1 MKRTISFALLAA
13 AMLLT
18 MGAATAPKLNAQE
31 TARWLRKNAIS
42 PDGTQIAFSYK
53 GDIYVVPVAGGR
65 AQQLTTNSA
74 YDSDPVWTPDGKQ
87 LFFSSY
93 REGSKDIFL
102 MPAEGGKPKRITNY
116 PGNETPKAVLP
127 DGRIAFTAS
136 LQPAVHF
143 DVYPGDAQVWAVSP
157 DGDQPTRNRP
167 ALLSSITMSEMSVRP
182 DGAILY
188 EDYKGY
194 EDPFRKHHTSSV
206 TRDIWLCQDGNF
218 TQLTRQECENR
229 QPVWAADGDTF
240 YYLSEQGGKTINLFR
255 SSVSN
260 PGKATQLTRYEKDP
274 VRYVSVANN
283 GTLAYSQNGD
293 LYTLKEGQQPRKL
306 EITVV
311 RDENERDRV
320 KLNFTSGITAMDVSP
335 DGKEIAFVYRG
346 DVFVTATDYS
356 TTRRITN
363 TPEQERGVSFSK
375 DGRELYYAAERNGC
389 WGIWRTVLTEKNDKL
404 FTYAVKTKEEFFSEP
419 GVTSF
424 QPEVSPDGKWVAYL
438 RDRTELVVRPTKG
451 GPVKS
456 LLKGANYSYR
466 DGDQSFAWSPD
477 SEYLLT
483 EYQANGGWNNVD
495 IALIEVSNGKVT
507 DLTESGYGDA
517 SFRWALGGKAM
528 TWESDK
534 NGYRSHGSWGA
545 QGDIYIM
552 FFDGKE
558 MSKFAQDKEDEEI
571 EKLLSG
577 KSEKQLAKE
586 EKKDSLA
593 QEKPKKLELTLEGR
607 EARVRRLTNAS
618 APYGD
623 HYLSKDGRKL
633 YYVTPLESGM
643 GLCEKDLREGS
654 VKVLARGVSGRITP
668 SSDGSVIYVLTGRGI
683 TKVTLAGGQT
693 KQINFSG
700 EFEFKPKAERE
711 YMFSHVWK
719 QVKEKFY
726 DPNLHGADWDYY
738 RENYVQFLPYIDNY
752 FDFQEMLSEMLGE
765 LNGSHTG
772 ARYRPSGGE
781 ALGRLGVL
789 YDLDYAGE
797 GLRIAEVLP
806 GGVLDLADSQ
816 IKAGDLI
823 MAIDGH
829 AIAPGENWFPLLA
842 GKAGKKIVV
851 TVRKSGKD
859 EDLIVKPVVS
869 ESALLYR
876 RWVRQREEMVE
887 RLSGG
892 RVGYVHVQDMDSPSF
907 REVYS
912 KALGK
917 YRNCDALIVDIRHN
931 GGGWLHDDLVTLLG
945 GKAYAEWRPRGQY
958 IGTEPYNKWNKPSCV
973 LMCEDCYSDASG
985 FPFAY
990 QTLGLGKL
998 VGMPV
1003 PGTMTAVWWETLIH
1017 PQMVFGIPEVGGW
1030 IPEKQRYMENLQ
1042 IKPDVR
1048 VDNDPASRLRG
1059 EDKQLEAAVREMLA
1073 GLK

>member
-1 MKRTISFALLAA
+1 MKKSILFSLLAA
-13 AMLLT
+13 VGLLT
-18 MGAATAPKLNAQE
+18 LCAASAPALNAQE

-53 GDIYVVPVAGGR
+53 GDIYVVDVVGGR
-65 AQQLTTNSA
+65 ARQITTNSA
-74 YDSDPVWTPDGKQ
+74 YDSDPVWTPDSKQ
-87 LFFSSY
+87 LFFSSF
-93 REGSKDIFL
+93 REGSKDIFRVS
-102 MPAEGGKPKRITNY
+102 AEGGKPARITNY
-116 PGNETPKAVLP
+116 PGNETPKVVLP

-136 LQPAVHF
+136 LQLAVRF
-143 DVYPGDAQVWAVSP
+143 DGYPGDAQVWAVSP
-157 DGDQPTRNRP
+157 DGDQPTKNRP
-167 ALLSSITMSEMSVRP
+167 ALLSSVTMSEMSVRP

-194 EDPFRKHHTSSV
+194 EDPFRKHHTSAV

-218 TQLTRQECENR
+218 TQLTQKECENR

-274 VRYVSVANN
+274 VRYISVANN

-311 RDENERDRV
+311 RDENERDLV
-320 KLNFTSGITAMDVSP
+320 KMNYTGGATSMAVSP
-335 DGKEIAFVYRG
+335 DGKEIAFVVRG
-346 DVFVTATDYS
+346 DVFVTSTEYP

-389 WGIWRTVLTEKNDKL
+389 WGVWRTVLTEKNDKL
-404 FTYAVKTKEEFFSEP
+404 FTYAVKTKEELFSEP

-451 GPVKS
+451 SAVKS

-466 DGDQSFAWSPD
+466 DGDQAFAWSPD

-483 EYQANGGWNNVD
+483 EYMADGGWNNVD
-495 IALIEVSNGKVT
+495 IALIEVSTGKIT

-545 QGDIYIM
+545 HSDIYIM

-593 QEKPKKLELTLEGR
+593 QEKPKKLELLLEGR
-607 EARVRRLTNAS
+607 DARIRRLTNAS

-643 GLCEKDLREGS
+643 GLCVKDLREGS
-654 VKVLARGVSGRITP
+654 VKVLARGVNGSITP
-668 SSDGSVIYVLTGRGI
+668 SHDGNEIFMFSGRGI
-683 TKVTLAGGQT
+683 TKVTLASGQT
-693 KQINFSG
+693 KQISFNG
-700 EFEFKPKAERE
+700 DFEFKPKAERD

-726 DPNLHGADWDYY
+726 DPGLHGADWDYY
-738 RENYVQFLPYIDNY
+738 RENYAQFLPYIDNY

-781 ALGRLGVL
+781 SLGRLGVI
-789 YDLDYAGE
+789 YDLDYTGE

-806 GGVLDLADSQ
+806 GGVLNLADSQ
-816 IKAGDLI
+816 IKAGDVI
-823 MAIDGH
+823 TAIDGN

-851 TVRKSGKD
+851 TVRKSGKE
-859 EDLIVKPVVS
+859 EDMIVKPVAN

-892 RVGYVHVQDMDSPSF
+892 RIGYVHVQDMDSPSF

-945 GKAYAEWRPRGQY
+945 GKAYVQWQPRGQY

-990 QTLGLGKL
+990 RTLGLGKL
-998 VGMPV
+998 IGMPV

-1017 PQMVFGIPEVGGW
+1017 PQIVFGIPEVGGW
-1030 IPEKQRYMENLQ
+1030 IPDMQRYMENLQ
-1042 IKPDVR
+1042 LEPDVR

-1059 EDKQLEAAVREMLA
+1059 EDKQLEIAVREMLKT
-1073 GLK
+1073 L